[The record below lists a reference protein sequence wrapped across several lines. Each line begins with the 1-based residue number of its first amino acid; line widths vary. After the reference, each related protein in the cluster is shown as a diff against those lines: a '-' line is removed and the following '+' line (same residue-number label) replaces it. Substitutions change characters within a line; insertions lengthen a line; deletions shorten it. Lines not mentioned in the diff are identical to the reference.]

1 MGVEVEDREP
11 GTLERAF
18 AIVED
23 KLRLMEGPAGVE
35 APMSAHIVTA
45 IK

>member
-18 AIVED
+18 TTVEG
-23 KLRLMEGPAGVE
+23 KLRAMEGPNGID

-45 IK
+45 TK